1 MDPFTIGLLLSVV
14 GGGVQMLGNMK
25 QGAYE
30 REQAR
35 LQAERNAQQV
45 AWQKEQLGWES
56 ADLERGK
63 EAAVG
68 TLLTNTAAIGIS
80 GPSVQQAKGTTIGEF
95 NRALS
100 RIDQQQGMLDKQK
113 NWGSADLD
121 SFIKQSQTNQMFNNM
136 STLLTTGANIGF
148 NAYQMNLAKP
158 PAQSSSTAASY
169 YRPLMY
175 RNYSKNGSIAR

>member
-1 MDPFTIGLLLSVV
+1 MDPFTIGMLLSVV
-14 GGGVQMLGNMK
+14 GGGMQIYGNMK

-35 LQAERNAQQV
+35 LQAERNAQQI
-45 AWQKEQLGWES
+45 AWQKEQLGWQS
-56 ADLERGK
+56 DDLERGK
-63 EAAVG
+63 DAAVG
-68 TLLTNTAAIGIS
+68 TLLTQTAAMGIS
-80 GPSVQQAKGTTIGEF
+80 GPSVDQAKGTTIGEF

-121 SFIKQSQTNQMFNNM
+121 SFLKQSQTNQMFNNM
-136 STLLTTGANIGF
+136 STLLTTGANLGF
-148 NAYQMNLAKP
+148 GAYQMNLAKP
-158 PAQSSSTAASY
+158 PAQSPPTSASY

-175 RNYSKNGSIAR
+175 KNYSKNGSIAR